1 MGTPPEPRRG
11 TEEPLRSSRRI
22 RPHDRRL
29 PRRAAAGRRSFA
41 STLAALDELAESGA
55 KVAVRVTDLDRG
67 DAVLS
72 GDDFITLPIG
82 GLGVVPL
89 LVEVA
94 AAFDDGRLDPAEAQI
109 VEPAIDALE
118 FGEGGEQRRLA
129 LGRAEAG
136 RAEVVDRTSTD
147 GVSVAG
153 LWHHLAAQTFSLGDL
168 AVLAA
173 SAGDALAANVLL
185 ERVGLEAVRNRLGQL
200 GMPRSALL
208 DGFRDS
214 RGPDDAPHV
223 ALGTAAEMSEL
234 FSALVNSSAVNP
246 SVSAHVAEWLSRN
259 HDLSLVASA
268 TGLDPFA
275 HDNDDHGLLFINK
288 TGRGA
293 GIRAEAG
300 VLAGPRAGVSY
311 ALIVCFDDLSIMH
324 RSRAHAAFRVLG
336 TDLMEYVY

>member
-72 GDDFITLPIG
+72 GDDFIPLPIG

-94 AAFDDGRLDPAEAQI
+94 AAFDDGRLDPA
-109 VEPAIDALE
+109 V
-118 FGEGGEQRRLA
+118 
-129 LGRAEAG
+129 
-136 RAEVVDRTSTD
+136 VVDRTSTD